1 MISIEDDGAKRV
13 LDLVETSIKEDR
25 PITREEAKRLL
36 STKSMSF
43 TLNAY
48 ENLLKLSKDDMITII
63 TSLGEADPTQ
73 SEPAKRRFEEGF
85 RSCYS
90 LEVVER
96 LRRELEAAA
105 RIPFD
110 VAEEK
115 ALRHLPPDTTIESTV
130 YLTVD
135 AFNPGMVRNGNVG
148 LSIISSL
155 EKVSTDYLAHEFHH
169 VGFAN
174 CLSGRPEVE
183 RMAKNP
189 KAPEEAAIQLICH
202 LVSEGMANHYCT
214 PTMVR
219 AGEHKSPQAN
229 EKILS
234 YERSLTEMLD
244 ETWTLIADCMDGG
257 APLDEYREHV
267 MDILIDRESIL
278 PKVHFI
284 GEKMISLIE
293 EDPETRPEDM
303 IDLCNHPENLISL
316 YTGPA
321 RRKGLPS
328 LPDEYAEKILNV
340 VG

>member
-1 MISIEDDGAKRV
+1 MISIEDDGARRF

-25 PITREEAKRLL
+25 PITREEAQRLL

-48 ENLLKLSKDDMITII
+48 ENLLNLSKDDMISII
-63 TSLGEADPTQ
+63 TSLGEASPTQ
-73 SEPAKRRFEEGF
+73 SEPVNRRFEEGF
-85 RSCYS
+85 RSCHS
-90 LEVVER
+90 LKAVER
-96 LRRELEAAA
+96 LRRGLEAAA
-105 RIPFD
+105 RIPFE

-115 ALRHLPPDTTIESTV
+115 ALRHLPPDTAIESTI

-135 AFNPGMVRNGNVG
+135 AFNPGMVRDGNVG
-148 LSIISSL
+148 LSIISGL
-155 EKVSTDYLAHEFHH
+155 EKVSMDYLAHEFHH
-169 VGFAN
+169 VGFAY
-174 CLSGRPEVE
+174 CLSKRPEME

-189 KAPEEAAIQLICH
+189 EAPEETAIQLISH

-214 PTMVR
+214 PKMVK
-219 AGEHKSPQAN
+219 AGEHKSPEAN
-229 EKILS
+229 EKIQA
-234 YERSLTEMLD
+234 YERNLIEMLE
-244 ETWTLIADCMDGG
+244 ETWRLIVDCLDGG
-257 APLDEYREHV
+257 APLDEYKERV
-267 MDILIDRESIL
+267 MNILIDKESIL

-303 IDLCNHPENLISL
+303 IDLCNHPENLVSL

-328 LPDEYAEKILNV
+328 LPDEYAQKILNV